1 VLGAR
6 ADAIQRPMPI
16 EQEPPD
22 YSASG
27 IVVLDGLEAI
37 RVRPEMYLPGPP
49 PEALVAAIVGGMCLS
64 LEAVALGRATGVVL
78 TVGTGLAFTV
88 ADDGRFP
95 ELMQP
100 LSNTGEMLGEALLSV
115 LMACRELKPSE
126 IAHLCEVPVVV
137 PNALSRRTT
146 LSVAAEGAWWTLE
159 FRDGRLVTPFTR
171 GEPAT
176 AGGVRLSF
184 DLDPAFFPGVSL
196 DEAVVGAVVAKARGL
211 VPCVRLVV
219 ETG

>member
-1 VLGAR
+1 
-6 ADAIQRPMPI
+6 MPI
-16 EQEPPD
+16 AQGPPD
-22 YSASG
+22 DSASG
-27 IVVLDGLEAI
+27 IVVLEPLEAI
-37 RVRPEMYLPGPP
+37 RARPEMYLPGSPTD
-49 PEALVAAIVGGMCLS
+49 ALVGAIVGGMCLS
-64 LEAVALGRATGVVL
+64 LEAVAMGRATEIVL

-88 ADDGRFP
+88 ADEGRFP
-95 ELMQP
+95 ELTRPHSHQDG
-100 LSNTGEMLGEALLSV
+100 TLGEALLSV

-159 FRDGRLVTPFTR
+159 CRDGRLVTPFTR

-184 DLDPAFFPGVSL
+184 DLDPAFFPGVAL
-196 DEAVVGAVVAKARGL
+196 DEAVLNAVAAKVRGL
-211 VPCVRLVV
+211 VSCARLVI